1 MFKYVQT
8 CLNNNSNIFFKT
20 VAFKKLFD
28 TYFFYKTVRGV
39 RGVGGGGWVGES
51 RVRGVGGGGRWTG
64 GCSAA
69 RGTGSGEVG

>member
-8 CLNNNSNIFFKT
+8 CLNHNS
-20 VAFKKLFD
+20 KKI
-28 TYFFYKTVRGV
+28 YKTVIIFLKISSNSNAGGAGEGARGA
-39 RGVGGGGWVGES
+39 
-51 RVRGVGGGGRWTG
+51 GGRWTG

>member
-1 MFKYVQT
+1 MPVERGR
-8 CLNNNSNIFFKT
+8 
-20 VAFKKLFD
+20 
-28 TYFFYKTVRGV
+28 VRGV

-69 RGTGSGEVG
+69 RGAGSGKVG